1 MNTKLLSLFSLCLVL
16 CALMLACGGSYGNA
30 NTANTANTSNAGAGN
45 KNAAANTSTSN
56 TSTSSTSGDKVG
68 VQECDDFLAKYEA
81 CVSGKVPA
89 AAQAAFKSSLAT
101 WRNSWKELA
110 KTPQGKAGLAQ
121 ACKAA
126 SDQAKTSMNSYG
138 CSW

>member
-1 MNTKLLSLFSLCLVL
+1 MNIKLLSLLSLCLAL
-16 CALMLACGGSYGNA
+16 GALMLACGGSSDNA
-30 NTANTANTSNAGAGN
+30 ANTANTSNTAAGN
-45 KNAAANTSTSN
+45 KNAAAANTATV
-56 TSTSSTSGDKVG
+56 STSGDKVG
-68 VQECDDFLAKYEA
+68 VAECDDFLAKYEA

-89 AAQAAFKSSLAT
+89 AAQAAFKTSLET

-110 KTPQGKAGLAQ
+110 KTAQGKAGLAQ

-126 SDQAKTSMNSYG
+126 SDQAKSSLNSYG

>member
-1 MNTKLLSLFSLCLVL
+1 MTTKVFSLFAVCLLLGLV
-16 CALMLACGGSYGNA
+16 MLAGGGGASENSA
-30 NTANTANTSNAGAGN
+30 NTANTTGGTTS
-45 KNAAANTSTSN
+45 
-56 TSTSSTSGDKVG
+56 SGDKVG
-68 VQECDDFLAKYEA
+68 VAECDDFLAKYET
-81 CVSGKVPA
+81 CISGKVPA
-89 AAQAAFKSSLAT
+89 AAQAPFKSSLDQ

-126 SDQAKTSMNSYG
+126 LDQAKTSLGSYG

>member
-1 MNTKLLSLFSLCLVL
+1 MNIKLLSLLSLCLAL
-16 CALMLACGGSYGNA
+16 GALMLACGGSSDNA
-30 NTANTANTSNAGAGN
+30 ANIANTSNTAAGN
-45 KNAAANTSTSN
+45 KNAAAANTATV
-56 TSTSSTSGDKVG
+56 STSGDKVG
-68 VQECDDFLAKYEA
+68 VAECDDFLAKYEA

-89 AAQAAFKSSLAT
+89 AAQAAFKTSLET

-110 KTPQGKAGLAQ
+110 KTAQGKAGLAQ

-126 SDQAKTSMNSYG
+126 SDQAKSSLNSYG

>member
-1 MNTKLLSLFSLCLVL
+1 MNIKLLSLFSLCLVL
-16 CALMLACGGSYGNA
+16 GALMLACGGGADNAGNSA
-30 NTANTANTSNAGAGN
+30 NTATANTGNTAASNRGA
-45 KNAAANTSTSN
+45 ATNTSTA
-56 TSTSSTSGDKVG
+56 STSGDKVG
-68 VQECDDFLAKYEA
+68 VAECDDFLAKYEA

-89 AAQAAFKSSLAT
+89 AAQAAFKSSLDT

-121 ACKAA
+121 ACKSA
-126 SDQAKTSMNSYG
+126 SEQAKTSLNSYG